1 MKGSRP
7 VRLVLGISAIVLVLA
22 TGPALAGPRVI
33 VGGVYGVPAYPFGYP
48 YYPYP
53 YSYPYPYPYPA
64 YPYYGPYSVPP
75 PGWVAGHWEWRQNP
89 SGQSVRVWIPPYLQ

>member
-1 MKGSRP
+1 MDMTGSRP
-7 VRLVLGISAIVLVLA
+7 LRLLLGITVIVSTLA
-22 TGPALAGPRVI
+22 TAPPMADARVV
-33 VGGVYGVPAYPFGYP
+33 VGLGVPGFPYPYPYAYP

-53 YSYPYPYPYPA
+53 YAYPP

-89 SGQSVRVWIPPYLQ
+89 SGQSVRVWVPPYLQ